1 MHFLLDKHTVQTTF
15 EDMSIDMDTDD
26 TEKYDEDLIDVD
38 VTELKKELSDI
49 NTNHEEPSSIVS
61 NMFETA
67 LTQSQ
72 EYNTNFEF
80 NTSSEYNSTS
90 MELRDKMNLF
100 WINIEFEAEINTI
113 SVPQFFIKTE
123 ASLFSNEN
131 YELLTKEVLTDGF
144 TLRDKSSEIVFTS
157 ANEQIVKIDIEGNK
171 DVVPKSA
178 KLNEWDTKAFKK
190 YFSSLAPESRIKVCK
205 DAIKRQLDKIKNV
218 DTADLSE
225 YVDRIVASMKP
236 EMLEDMESNIN
247 KYSDKI
253 KEKIK
258 DLQEE
263 YAKSQFYT
271 LLETRKIV
279 CKPSYLFP
287 ERISPLN
294 SIDSL
299 TKSLYTSEDGK
310 MNDFEY
316 TTISAIAALDN
327 IKWWHRVTDR
337 KGFCINGYINHYP
350 DFIVMTRKGML
361 VAIETKGDYLVDD
374 ALPKIDIVRTWQDRA
389 GNDKYA
395 YYMVFE
401 HMDLDLKGA
410 YYLDEFIDII
420 KEL

>member
-1 MHFLLDKHTVQTTF
+1 
-15 EDMSIDMDTDD
+15 MDTDD

-205 DAIKRQLDKIKNV
+205 DAIKR
-218 DTADLSE
+218 
-225 YVDRIVASMKP
+225 
-236 EMLEDMESNIN
+236 
-247 KYSDKI
+247 
-253 KEKIK
+253 
-258 DLQEE
+258 
-263 YAKSQFYT
+263 
-271 LLETRKIV
+271 
-279 CKPSYLFP
+279 
-287 ERISPLN
+287 
-294 SIDSL
+294 
-299 TKSLYTSEDGK
+299 
-310 MNDFEY
+310 
-316 TTISAIAALDN
+316 
-327 IKWWHRVTDR
+327 
-337 KGFCINGYINHYP
+337 
-350 DFIVMTRKGML
+350 
-361 VAIETKGDYLVDD
+361 
-374 ALPKIDIVRTWQDRA
+374 
-389 GNDKYA
+389 
-395 YYMVFE
+395 
-401 HMDLDLKGA
+401 
-410 YYLDEFIDII
+410 
-420 KEL
+420 